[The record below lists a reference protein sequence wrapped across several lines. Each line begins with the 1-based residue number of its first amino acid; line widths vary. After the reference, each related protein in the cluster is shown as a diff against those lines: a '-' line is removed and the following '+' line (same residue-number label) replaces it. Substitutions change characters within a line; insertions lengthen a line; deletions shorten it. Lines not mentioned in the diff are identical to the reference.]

1 MRASVF
7 LRAALLAI
15 ASMAS
20 VSAGDAQ
27 APVGP
32 VVLTVAGKVANT
44 NRPAYDERRDVFFA
58 YHERGFDDAFSF
70 DLATLDSLGQ
80 KEVHIEY
87 ENWPEPMSPSGP
99 LLEDVLETAGC
110 APGPL
115 STLAL
120 DGYAT
125 TITGE
130 KRRAHEWIVA
140 TRANGRRLAIGGRGP
155 LWLVYDPP
163 GDRPALTEE
172 SENWPWAVF
181 FIRCL

>member
-7 LRAALLAI
+7 LRAALFAI
-15 ASMAS
+15 VSVAS
-20 VSAGDAQ
+20 VSAGDDQ
-27 APVGP
+27 APEGP
-32 VVLTVAGKVANT
+32 VVLTIAGNAAKT
-44 NRPAYDERRDVFFA
+44 NRPSYDERRDVFFA
-58 YHERGFDDAFSF
+58 FHERSFDAAFTF
-70 DLATLDSLGQ
+70 DLAMLDSLGK

-87 ENWPEPMSPSGP
+87 ENWPEPMSLSGP

-115 STLAL
+115 ATLAL

-130 KRRAHEWIVA
+130 KRRAHEWIVV

-163 GDRPALTEE
+163 GDRPALREE

-181 FIRCL
+181 FVRCL

>member
-1 MRASVF
+1 MKASVF

-20 VSAGDAQ
+20 VSAGDAR

-140 TRANGRRLAIGGRGP
+140 TRINGRRLAIGGRGP